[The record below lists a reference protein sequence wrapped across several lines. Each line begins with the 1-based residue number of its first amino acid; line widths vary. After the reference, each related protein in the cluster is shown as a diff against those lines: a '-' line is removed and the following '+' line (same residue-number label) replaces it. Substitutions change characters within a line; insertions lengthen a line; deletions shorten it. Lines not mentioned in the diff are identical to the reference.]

1 MKFLL
6 KTLSII
12 LKEAFLLIANT
23 AYNLALFS
31 EDCWTGGWTAIVCT
45 GAGAGLEL

>member
-12 LKEAFLLIANT
+12 LKEAFLLIART
-23 AYNLALFS
+23 AYNLALFY
-31 EDCWTGGWTAIVCT
+31 EDCWGGWVVT
-45 GAGAGLEL
+45 GCAGAGWGLEY